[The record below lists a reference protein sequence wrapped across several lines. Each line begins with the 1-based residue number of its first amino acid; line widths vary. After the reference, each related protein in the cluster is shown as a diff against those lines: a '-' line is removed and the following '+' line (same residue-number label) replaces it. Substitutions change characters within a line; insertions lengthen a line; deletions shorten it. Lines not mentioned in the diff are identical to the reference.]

1 MSLPYRITPEGDA
14 ALMIRFADD
23 MTPQVNALVHAARA
37 RLAQAHVAGVTDL
50 LGAYCTLMVCYDPL
64 TVSYTE
70 LSAQVGACLRGL
82 EPQDA
87 HNGRVIEI
95 PVCYGGDLGPDLPDV
110 ARHAGLSADQVVAL
124 HAAGD
129 YTVCMLGFLPGFA
142 YLWGLTSAWRRRGW
156 RRRASASRRARSPSA
171 APRRGCTPWPRRA
184 AGAWIGSTPARL
196 YDPHRDEPIPYAA
209 GDVLRFVPIDRQ
221 RYDELAALAA
231 AGRDVTSTRRP

>member
-37 RLAQAHVAGVTDL
+37 RLAQTHVAGVTDL

-142 YLWGLTSAWRRRGW
+142 YLWGLDERLATPRLETPRVSVPAGSVAIGGAQTGVYPMASPGGW
-156 RRRASASRRARSPSA
+156 RI
-171 APRRGCTPWPRRA
+171 
-184 AGAWIGSTPARL
+184 IGSTPARL

>member
-23 MTPQVNALVHAARA
+23 MTPQANALVHAARA
-37 RLAQAHVAGVTDL
+37 RLAQTHVAGVTDL
-50 LGAYCTLMVCYDPL
+50 LSAYCTLMVCYDPL

-82 EPQDA
+82 KPQDA
-87 HNGRVIEI
+87 RNGRVIEI
-95 PVCYGGDLGPDLPDV
+95 PVCYGDDLGPDLPDV

-124 HAAGD
+124 HAAPD

-142 YLWGLTSAWRRRGW
+142 YLWGLDERLATPRLETPRVSVPAGSVAIGGAQTGVYPMASPGGW
-156 RRRASASRRARSPSA
+156 RI
-171 APRRGCTPWPRRA
+171 
-184 AGAWIGSTPARL
+184 IGSTPARL